1 MTRGLN
7 REESIKLLV
16 DGFFKRCNR
25 VIKSV
30 TIKDF
35 INNKLKIN
43 AHEIKRYQIRISNS

>member
-16 DGFFKRCNR
+16 DGFEKD
-25 VIKSV
+25 VTESIKSV

-35 INNKLKIN
+35 INNKLKD
-43 AHEIKRYQIRISNS
+43 QCT